1 VDELREQASV
11 RLTIE
16 IEFSPPSS
24 TNMFRVGYFSSA
36 AMTAV
41 LVSAAAVVSA
51 QEAPTP
57 APKASNGLVLPADY
71 VIGADDVLAILVWR
85 EKDLSMD
92 VVVRPDGHLTL
103 PLVSDVQAAGLTP
116 EKLRDRLQER
126 LKEFIKDPNVTV
138 MVRQVNSRKVF
149 ITGHVVKPGAYPL
162 LTPLRVVDLIA
173 LAGGLQATADARH
186 IVVLR
191 TERDG
196 RVALPIDFEKVSRG
210 LLLWQDVAL
219 RPGDAIVVP

>member
-1 VDELREQASV
+1 
-11 RLTIE
+11 
-16 IEFSPPSS
+16 
-24 TNMFRVGYFSSA
+24 MFRLGRFFRGAMMAILLSPA
-36 AMTAV
+36 ALA
-41 LVSAAAVVSA
+41 LA
-51 QEAPTP
+51 QEAPMVAP
-57 APKASNGLVLPADY
+57 PAAPKPPATALVLPADY
-71 VIGADDVLAILVWR
+71 VIGPDDVLSILVWR

-103 PLVSDVQAAGLTP
+103 PLVSDVEAAGLTP
-116 EKLRDRLQER
+116 EKLRDKLSDR
-126 LKEFIKDPNVTV
+126 LKEFIRDPNVTV
-138 MVRQVNSRKVF
+138 IVRQVNSRKVF
-149 ITGHVVKPGAYPL
+149 ITGRVVKPGAYPL

-191 TERDG
+191 TEREG
-196 RVALPIDFEKVSRG
+196 RIALPIDFEKVSRG